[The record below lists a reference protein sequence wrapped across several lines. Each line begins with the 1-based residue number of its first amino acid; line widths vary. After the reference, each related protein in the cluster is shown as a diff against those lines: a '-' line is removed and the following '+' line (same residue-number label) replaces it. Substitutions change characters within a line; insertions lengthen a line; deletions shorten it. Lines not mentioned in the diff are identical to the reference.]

1 MGFRKA
7 LSALCLLGASFVA
20 SASASSSSFVV
31 EDIQIEG
38 LQRVALGAA
47 LLHVPVRVGDEVTPL
62 SVAQLIKSLNKS
74 GHFESIQVLR
84 DGDVLLIRVAE
95 RPTISN
101 IVFSGNE
108 DIPDEKLEE
117 SLAGNGIKV
126 GEPLDRSIIANVE
139 KGLEDFYYGVGKYT
153 AKVDVFVTPL
163 PRNRVDLKI
172 VFNEGDAAKIQQINI
187 VGNRIFPEAE
197 LRELFELTDHVP
209 WWDFFGSERYEKQR
223 LSGDLENLTSYYRDR
238 GYIRFNVDS
247 TQVSLTPDKKAVYV
261 TINVSEGET
270 YNVSEVKVA
279 GNLVGKDELIRALIP
294 FKEGSLY
301 SAAEVTY
308 AEETISRYLG
318 RFGYAYPKVSTYPE
332 VDDVDKTVKLTVH
345 VEPGARIYVRRINF
359 SGNHITKDEVLRR
372 EMRQMEGAWLSEA
385 ALEQSKARLNR
396 LGFFADPNYEV
407 VRLVGSEDIVDVDW
421 TVTEQQTGSFNAG
434 VGYGTGSGVSL
445 QGGISQK
452 NFMGTG
458 NSVSLNVS
466 QNTYSQRVDVSYTDP
481 YFTKDG
487 VSLGG
492 RVFYSS
498 FDAGD
503 ANLVNYN
510 NDSYGVSSNLGFPLN
525 EYDRLSFGVGFRHNE
540 LSNLDPYDQ
549 IQQFFLI
556 YADTDDPDAKLE
568 FDTFDL
574 NAQWSRNK
582 LNRGLFPSSGYRH
595 TVGGKVTTPESSDL
609 QYFKLNYESRWY
621 FPLTQK
627 QDFSFMVKTSLGY
640 GNGYGDKDGN
650 DQILPFWENFRGGG
664 SGTLRGF
671 RSNSV
676 GPRGVIRYPDPENI
690 PGSPNPGGGSDSILP
705 GPQDDLISTS
715 SNSLGGNAMAMA
727 TFELFVPTPFLDES
741 YNNSV
746 RSSFF
751 VDAGNVWDTEFD
763 YDSYRDLSPEEFA
776 KIDDYSDPSRMRVSA
791 GISVQW
797 VSPMGPMVFSL
808 AKAVKD
814 YEGDETEVFSF
825 NIGKTF

>member
-7 LSALCLLGASFVA
+7 LAAICLLSVSWFSVA
-20 SASASSSSFVV
+20 STAFVV

-47 LLHVPVRVGDEVTPL
+47 LLHVPLRVGDEVTPL
-62 SVAQLIKSLNKS
+62 GVAQLIKALNKS
-74 GHFESIQVLR
+74 GHFESIEVLR
-84 DGDVLLIRVAE
+84 DGNILLVRVSE
-95 RPTISN
+95 RSTISN

-108 DIPDEKLEE
+108 DIPDEQLQE

-139 KGLEDFYYGVGKYT
+139 KGLEDFYFGVGKYT

-172 VFNEGDAAKIQQINI
+172 VFNEGEAAKIQQINI
-187 VGNRIFPEAE
+187 VGNRVFPEPE
-197 LRELFELTDHVP
+197 LREQFELTDHVP
-209 WWDFFGSERYEKQR
+209 WWDFFGSQRYEKQR

-261 TINVSEGET
+261 TINVNEGEIYT
-270 YNVSEVKVA
+270 ISDVKVA
-279 GNLVGKDELIRALIP
+279 GNLVGKEELIRALIP
-294 FKEGSLY
+294 VKSGSQY
-301 SAAEVTY
+301 SAAEITY
-308 AEETISRYLG
+308 AEESISRYLG

-332 VDDVDKTVKLTVH
+332 VDDVDKSVKITVH

-359 SGNHITKDEVLRR
+359 SGNHVTKDEVLRR
-372 EMRQMEGAWLSEA
+372 EMRQQEGAWLSESS
-385 ALEQSKARLNR
+385 LEQSKARLNR
-396 LGFFADPNYEV
+396 LGFFSDPSYDV
-407 VRLVGSEDIVDVDW
+407 VRIPGLEDQVDVDW
-421 TVTEQQTGSFNAG
+421 KVTEQQTGSFNAG
-434 VGYGTGSGVSL
+434 VGYGTGSGISL
-445 QGGISQK
+445 QGGISQN

-458 NSVSLNVS
+458 NSLSLNLS
-466 QNTYSQRVDVSYTDP
+466 KNTYSNRVDLSYNDP
-481 YFTKDG
+481 YFTVDG

-492 RVFYSS
+492 RIFYST

-510 NDSYGVSSNLGFPLN
+510 NDSYGLSTNLGFPLN
-525 EYDRLSFGVGFRHNE
+525 EYDRFSIGAGYRHNE

-549 IQQFFLI
+549 IQQFFRI
-556 YADTDDPDAKLE
+556 YSDIDDPDAKLE
-568 FDTFDL
+568 FDTYDL
-574 NAQWSRNK
+574 NASWSRNK
-582 LNRGLFPSSGYRH
+582 LNRGLFPSSGYKH
-595 TVGGKVTTPESSDL
+595 TVNGKVTTPHSSDL

-627 QDFSFMVKTSLGY
+627 QDFSFMVKANLGY

-671 RSNSV
+671 RSNSI

-705 GPQDDLISTS
+705 GSEDDLITVSD
-715 SNSLGGNAMAMA
+715 NSLGGNALAVA
-727 TFELFVPTPFLDES
+727 SFELFVPTPFLDES

-763 YDSYRDLSPEEFA
+763 YGSYSDLSPSEYD
-776 KIDDYSDPSRMRVSA
+776 KLSDYSDYDRFRVSA

-808 AKAVKD
+808 AKAIKEYD
-814 YEGDETEVFSF
+814 GDETEVFSF
-825 NIGKTF
+825 NVGQTF